1 MPSLRPSQPPASP
14 LPSSSSSASSAL
26 GSIDA
31 QGQPNYLLFSDV
43 HLGADLVQHARPWTI
58 SRLRQVLRVD
68 RELSAM
74 LDHYREHSEP
84 SRDRKSTRL
93 NSSHVEISYA
103 VFCLKKKKKKKQKQQ
118 VQDRKR
124 VREDVK
130 RRGRP
135 GDERKT
141 GSGNTCREGIA

>member
-58 SRLRQVLRVD
+58 GRLRRVLQID
-68 RELSAM
+68 RDLSTM
-74 LDHYREHSEP
+74 LDHYREQAEP
-84 SRDRKSTRL
+84 
-93 NSSHVEISYA
+93 
-103 VFCLKKKKKKKQKQQ
+103 
-118 VQDRKR
+118 
-124 VREDVK
+124 
-130 RRGRP
+130 GRP
-135 GDERKT
+135 WTLIIAGDLVDF
-141 GSGNTCREGIA
+141 